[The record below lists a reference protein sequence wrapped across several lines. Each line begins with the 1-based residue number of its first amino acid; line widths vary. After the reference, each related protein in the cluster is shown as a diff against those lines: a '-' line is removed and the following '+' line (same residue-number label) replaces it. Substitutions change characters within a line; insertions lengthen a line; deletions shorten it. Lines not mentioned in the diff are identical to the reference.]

1 MPKKTNSTGPVFDPA
16 VDGRASSET
25 GGRREFEWWQRLGL
39 SAFNPAF
46 NSVNDKRTLDAKMGV
61 LSSHVPVL
69 FAIALDG
76 DQSAEKTLDEVIAE
90 LGRAEKDVA
99 SQIEDAARDREQRGR
114 AAMASANAAPDAD
127 EIIAEGDWVGFTR
140 ANAIAWCWNLYQY
153 EPHGFVLPN
162 SILREQRVRK
172 LESGGIPD
180 GFGYADRARELEAA
194 GTTAKE
200 YRTMKE
206 AQGAPTFSADDVR
219 FSSRK
224 LDL

>member
-1 MPKKTNSTGPVFDPA
+1 MPKKANSSGSAFDPA
-16 VDGRASSET
+16 VNGRASTET
-25 GGRREFEWWQRLGL
+25 GAPRELEWWQRLGL
-39 SAFNPAF
+39 SAFDPAF
-46 NSVNDKRTLDAKMGV
+46 NSVNDERALDAKLGV
-61 LSSHVPVL
+61 LNSHIPVL
-69 FAIALDG
+69 FAVSSDG
-76 DQSAEKTLDEVIAE
+76 GQTVQKTLDGVVAA
-90 LGRAEKDVA
+90 LDRAEKDVA
-99 SQIEDAARDREQRGR
+99 SQIEDAARAREQRGR
-114 AAMASANAAPDAD
+114 EATASAYAATDAD